1 MQSMN
6 LSCTSTCATPLY
18 SQSIFGPV
26 YKMLNKVV
34 SLSIN
39 KVLHLENVVIFGVIP
54 PLSSKNQL
62 YSLPES

>member
-1 MQSMN
+1 
-6 LSCTSTCATPLY
+6 LSSTSTCATPLY
-18 SQSIFGPV
+18 SQSIQSIFGPV
-26 YKMLNKVV
+26 YKILNKVV